1 MGRKVTT
8 LQETVEVLIE
18 NYPVK
23 DSDVT
28 PVVEVGVE
36 QSHPVADGGMEETDE
51 LH

>member
-1 MGRKVTT
+1 MGEKVTT
-8 LQETVEVLIE
+8 PQETVEVLIE

-28 PVVEVGVE
+28 PVDEVGVE
-36 QSHPVADGGMEETDE
+36 QSHSVTDGGMEKTDE